1 MARTVDIDAKIEQQE
16 QKILKLQEQLEE
28 AQNEYDRLVE
38 KKNEADMKKI
48 LGAYAKSKRSMEEV
62 IHFVQG
68 KNGYYIPL
76 TASDRR
82 FT

>member
-38 KKNEADMKKI
+38 KKNETDMKKI

-62 IHFVQG
+62 IDFLKG
-68 KNGYYIPL
+68 KN
-76 TASDRR
+76 
-82 FT
+82 

>member
-62 IHFVQG
+62 IDFLKG
-68 KNGYYIPL
+68 KN
-76 TASDRR
+76 
-82 FT
+82 

>member
-1 MARTVDIDAKIEQQE
+1 MARTVDIDAKIEQKE

-62 IHFVQG
+62 IDFLKG
-68 KNGYYIPL
+68 KN
-76 TASDRR
+76 
-82 FT
+82 

>member
-16 QKILKLQEQLEE
+16 QKILKRQEQLEE

-62 IHFVQG
+62 IDFLKG
-68 KNGYYIPL
+68 KN
-76 TASDRR
+76 
-82 FT
+82 

>member
-62 IHFVQG
+62 IDFLKG
-68 KNGYYIPL
+68 EN
-76 TASDRR
+76 
-82 FT
+82 